1 VISHEESFAA
11 VAADRSIVGTMN
23 WEISINLITVK
34 AGK

>member
-23 WEISINLITVK
+23 WEISKVELK
-34 AGK
+34 